1 MAFADGLNSRDP
13 LDDRRERWLVVVFRS
28 RRRPG
33 SQNPGIEWA
42 PKQQR
47 EATLLGQRK
56 EIVEAIL
63 LQKCVSAGE
72 QETIKGCFLCEANAR
87 RDFVDPDTNRPDNP
101 GSSQFLK
108 STICSIH
115 GFPKSS
121 LIGLRGA
128 MGPDIDI
135 MDERNI
141 YSIHAEALVALLER
155 AHGPIVTVVVDGLEI
170 ESPDELTAV
179 ELVRRA
185 RGGANDRPSSRQ
197 QD

>member
-1 MAFADGLNSRDP
+1 M
-13 LDDRRERWLVVVFRS
+13 
-28 RRRPG
+28 
-33 SQNPGIEWA
+33 
-42 PKQQR
+42 
-47 EATLLGQRK
+47 LLGQRK
-56 EIVEAIL
+56 EIVETIL

-101 GSSQFLK
+101 GSSQFIK
-108 STICSIH
+108 STIRSIH

-128 MGPDIDI
+128 MGPYIDI

-155 AHGPIVTVVVDGLEI
+155 AHGSIVTVVVDGLEI
-170 ESPDELTAV
+170 EFPDELTVVNSFAALGAEPTTDLRRDNKTSARLAPEHMTKPMFRQAV
-179 ELVRRA
+179 SVQRRSVEKTDA
-185 RGGANDRPSSRQ
+185 APIGSVHGR
-197 QD
+197 